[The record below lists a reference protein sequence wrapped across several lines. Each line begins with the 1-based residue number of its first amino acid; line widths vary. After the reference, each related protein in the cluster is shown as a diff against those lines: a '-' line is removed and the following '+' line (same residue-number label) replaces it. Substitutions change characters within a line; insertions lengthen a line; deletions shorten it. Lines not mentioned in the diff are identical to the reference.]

1 MPKNQPVTASLSFM
15 ISSANQLAQ
24 LHEAAAYIQAQS
36 QNFRPDSGVIL
47 GTGLGALARE
57 VEVAHTIDYADIPHF
72 PLSTV
77 ESHAG
82 RLLLGRLGGRKVA
95 VLQGRFH
102 YYEGY
107 TMQQVAMPVRVLK
120 LLGIQQLLVSNAAG
134 GLNPD
139 FGIADLMLIDDHIN
153 LQPTNPLIGPNLDE
167 LGARFPDMCA
177 PYDAGLLARAEAAVQ
192 ELGQAATTRRGV
204 YASVPGPMLETPAE
218 YRYLRTIGA
227 DAVGMSTV
235 PEVIAARHLGLPVL
249 AISVITDLCGPRH
262 LKPVVLA
269 DIFAAAALAEPRL
282 TALVQAVLAGL
293 VGL

>member
-1 MPKNQPVTASLSFM
+1 MQHL
-15 ISSANQLAQ
+15 Q
-24 LHEAAAYIQAQS
+24 EAATYIQAHS
-36 QNFRPDSGVIL
+36 DNFQPETGIIL
-47 GTGLGALARE
+47 GTGLGALAKE
-57 VEVAHTIDYADIPHF
+57 VEVEHEINYAEIPHF

-107 TMQQVAMPVRVLK
+107 TMQQVVLPVRVLK
-120 LLGIQQLLVSNAAG
+120 LLGITRLLVSNAAG

-139 FGIADLMLIDDHIN
+139 FKIADLMLIDDHIN
-153 LQPTNPLIGPNLDE
+153 LQPSNPLIGPNLGA
-167 LGARFPDMCA
+167 LGPRFPDMFA
-177 PYDAGLLARAEAAVQ
+177 PYDADLLARAEAATQ
-192 ELGQAATTRRGV
+192 DLGQAGTTRRGV

-235 PEVIAARHLGLPVL
+235 PEVIAARHLNLPVL
-249 AISVITDLCGPRH
+249 AISVITDLCAPGH

-269 DIFAAAALAEPRL
+269 DIFAAAAVAEPRL
-282 TALVQAVLAGL
+282 TALIKAVVAN
-293 VGL
+293 VASDV

>member
-1 MPKNQPVTASLSFM
+1 MLSQLRE
-15 ISSANQLAQ
+15 SAT
-24 LHEAAAYIQAQS
+24 YIQARS
-36 QNFRPDSGVIL
+36 SNFQPETGIIL

-57 VEVAHTIDYADIPHF
+57 VEVEHEINYADIPHF

-82 RLLLGRLGGRKVA
+82 RLLLGRMGGKKVA

-107 TMQQVAMPVRVLK
+107 TMAQVAMPVRVLK
-120 LLGIQQLLVSNAAG
+120 LLGIARLFVSNAAG

-139 FGIADLMLIDDHIN
+139 FRIADLMLIDDHIN

-167 LGARFPDMCA
+167 LGPRFPDMFA
-177 PYDAGLLARAEAAVQ
+177 PYDAGLLARAEAVATS
-192 ELGQAATTRRGV
+192 LGQAATTRRGV

-249 AISVITDLCGPRH
+249 AVSVITDLCAPGH
-262 LKPVVLA
+262 LKPVELA

-282 TALVQAVLAGL
+282 TALMKAL
-293 VGL
+293 VSGQ